1 MDLQFLKNYFSQDYP
16 GIESII
22 KQVYQPIFG
31 KENYEDGFDVLT
43 RGDTAFAR
51 KAKEHKIVSIFYYG
65 KIYTEDIELNIY
77 DVTLDSSAHIAT
89 SRVGIRQIVAEMV
102 EAFDGALVVFHY
114 AGNASNRSWRLSYI
128 EKIKGMQRKAKRFT
142 YLCGQNYSC
151 RTIAERFIELQHSP
165 KNAKALEAAFS
176 VEALSDE
183 FFTDYKKRYETFC
196 KYIEDNKNDASRFGY
211 EFSHE
216 ESKYI
221 RDYVKKMLGRLT
233 FLCFLQRRGW
243 LGVPV
248 TEKDWHGGDT
258 QFLFNLYRK
267 ATDEQK
273 ENFLDE
279 ILEPLFFDCLNEK
292 REGDIFDT
300 KVPAI
305 GKVKIPYLNGGLFDK
320 DEIDKPRSVFPAKL
334 FGDLFEFFASYNF
347 TIDENDP
354 NDAEVGVDPEMLG
367 KIFENLLEDNK
378 DNGTFYT
385 PKEIVHYMCRESLI
399 AYLIDEAKSKST
411 TTENFEDAIRTFVS
425 DPEISVKRITQYYD
439 KSQLSDLSQSLKS
452 VKICDP
458 AIGSGAFPMGLLNLI
473 YRCRLFLNQALGI
486 KQTAAQ
492 LKQEIIQ
499 NNIYGVD
506 IEKGAIDIA
515 RLRFWL
521 SIIVDAESPEPLP
534 NFDYKFMQ
542 GNSLLEQFEGVD
554 LKELLPKE
562 DENDGLRL
570 VFSEEQAQY
579 EILKNRQE
587 QYFRENDHKRKYELR
602 EHINTAV
609 KDLIRTRTTGRQDI
623 ATALEN
629 INVSANTQ
637 FFLWH
642 TWFADVFN
650 RPSKQGFDIV
660 IGNPPY
666 GANIDAL
673 VKVYAK
679 VYPDTSHGFKDIYKY
694 FFDQGLRILRSGGTL
709 SYITP
714 STFIRQPRYGDVRR
728 LMLKYYI
735 VKLVDLGE
743 NVFNA
748 VVPVAIS
755 LLQKNIGCNVLMSD
769 LTKET
774 NIQNAIGQIK
784 YIKVSQSVFND
795 TINNI
800 FVEPIKLGAKTKL
813 LTDVLEMKDCGF
825 KYQRSNVGLSQ
836 KGKNDLADRI
846 FYVGELENNEDKP
859 ILIGKDINAYYHLE
873 SPSKKLRHN
882 YNDLLRENE
891 GTYYNKEI
899 MAAPIKLIWR
909 QTAPFFIGTILSE
922 PIFFGNTIQA
932 GVIKEEYK
940 DSISYEY
947 LCGLLNSSYL
957 RHLYTHNVKETGRVF
972 PQVKL
977 EKLRPLPIILAEK
990 EEQDRIKKIV
1000 EVIIAAKRNNPQADT
1015 SVEEKEID
1023 KLVYQLYELSEDEIK
1038 LIEKE

>member
-1 MDLQFLKNYFSQDYP
+1 MPNVPSRP
-16 GIESII
+16 
-22 KQVYQPIFG
+22 QPPPLLSG
-31 KENYEDGFDVLT
+31 EAG
-43 RGDTAFAR
+43 
-51 KAKEHKIVSIFYYG
+51 
-65 KIYTEDIELNIY
+65 EL
-77 DVTLDSSAHIAT
+77 
-89 SRVGIRQIVAEMV
+89 
-102 EAFDGALVVFHY
+102 
-114 AGNASNRSWRLSYI
+114 RLPSTM
-128 EKIKGMQRKAKRFT
+128 K
-142 YLCGQNYSC
+142 
-151 RTIAERFIELQHSP
+151 
-165 KNAKALEAAFS
+165 
-176 VEALSDE
+176 
-183 FFTDYKKRYETFC
+183 
-196 KYIEDNKNDASRFGY
+196 
-211 EFSHE
+211 
-216 ESKYI
+216 
-221 RDYVKKMLGRLT
+221 
-233 FLCFLQRRGW
+233 
-243 LGVPV
+243 
-248 TEKDWHGGDT
+248 HGG
-258 QFLFNLYRK
+258 
-267 ATDEQK
+267 AVSM
-273 ENFLDE
+273 
-279 ILEPLFFDCLNEK
+279 PHH
-292 REGDIFDT
+292 
-300 KVPAI
+300 AI
-305 GKVKIPYLNGGLFDK
+305 
-320 DEIDKPRSVFPAKL
+320 
-334 FGDLFEFFASYNF
+334 
-347 TIDENDP
+347 
-354 NDAEVGVDPEMLG
+354 
-367 KIFENLLEDNK
+367 
-378 DNGTFYT
+378 
-385 PKEIVHYMCRESLI
+385 
-399 AYLIDEAKSKST
+399 
-411 TTENFEDAIRTFVS
+411 
-425 DPEISVKRITQYYD
+425 Q
-439 KSQLSDLSQSLKS
+439 
-452 VKICDP
+452 
-458 AIGSGAFPMGLLNLI
+458 
-473 YRCRLFLNQALGI
+473 
-486 KQTAAQ
+486 
-492 LKQEIIQ
+492 
-499 NNIYGVD
+499 
-506 IEKGAIDIA
+506 
-515 RLRFWL
+515 
-521 SIIVDAESPEPLP
+521 
-534 NFDYKFMQ
+534 
-542 GNSLLEQFEGVD
+542 
-554 LKELLPKE
+554 
-562 DENDGLRL
+562 
-570 VFSEEQAQY
+570 
-579 EILKNRQE
+579 
-587 QYFRENDHKRKYELR
+587 
-602 EHINTAV
+602 
-609 KDLIRTRTTGRQDI
+609 
-623 ATALEN
+623 
-629 INVSANTQ
+629 
-637 FFLWH
+637 
-642 TWFADVFN
+642 

-774 NIQNAIGQIK
+774 NIQNAIEQIK

-972 PQVKL
+972 PPVKL

-1023 KLVYQLYELSEDEIK
+1023 KLVYQLYGLSEDEIK
-1038 LIEKE
+1038 QIEKE